1 MSTPEPTPSPATETP
16 AVATDPSWNDGEPYA
31 LTTLDAVPL
40 AAGDEYPLIARIG
53 AEAFGSFALV
63 LVAVGTLLYVPISA
77 IGTLGVALATG
88 LALAGLTM
96 AIGHVS
102 GAHLTPAVSIGAA
115 ITGRVSPVDAVLYV
129 VAQVLGAVA
138 AVAALLVTVPADL
151 PAGLKADSAAA
162 MVATTANGWGT
173 GSPLNTLSQGQVSFG
188 LVAALVVELLATT
201 VVVAVVLS
209 NRWRRSG
216 AVAVGLTFAALLLV
230 VAPVTNGALN
240 PARATAVALV
250 TAGATTTPLAQVWL
264 FWLTGL
270 LGGALAGLAVMAF
283 GHRDVVAVD
292 PDAFFEETTE
302 DDETV
307 RLA

>member
-1 MSTPEPTPSPATETP
+1 MSTPEPTQPFATETP
-16 AVATDPSWNDGEPYA
+16 DVTDPSWSDAESSA
-31 LTTLDAVPL
+31 LTTLETVPVPT
-40 AAGDEYPLIARIG
+40 GDGYSLVARIG

-63 LVAVGTLLYVPISA
+63 LVAVGTLLYVPLSA

-96 AIGHVS
+96 ALGHVS

-115 ITGRVSPVDAVLYV
+115 ITGRVSPLDAVLYV

-138 AVAALLVTVPADL
+138 AVAALIVTVPAEL
-151 PAGLKADSAAA
+151 PAGLQAESAAA

-173 GSPLNTLSQGQVSFG
+173 GSPLHTLSQGEVSFG
-188 LVAALVVELLATT
+188 LASALVIELLATA

-209 NRWRRSG
+209 NRARRSG

-240 PARATAVALV
+240 PARATGVALV
-250 TAGATTTPLAQVWL
+250 AAGSTTTPLTQLWL

-270 LGGALAGLAVMAF
+270 LGGALAGLAVLAF
-283 GHRDVVAVD
+283 GRNGSLAADRE
-292 PDAFFEETTE
+292 PLTEETTE
-302 DDETV
+302 DEETV
-307 RLA
+307 RLD